1 MDTPATRI
9 ALKRTLPAASALALA
24 VLLLAPVHAQEPD
37 YGSGKEAYDKLCG
50 YCHKPEVGVGTA
62 IEGRNLP
69 VEFVKA
75 IARNGL
81 NAMPA
86 FPETHI
92 DDETLEAVAE
102 YINTLPPA
110 PDPAAAAGGTP

>member
-1 MDTPATRI
+1 MDTPATRT
-9 ALKRTLPAASALALA
+9 ALKRILPAAAALAAA
-24 VLLLAPVHAQEPD
+24 VLLTPVHAQERGYD
-37 YGSGKEAYDKLCG
+37 SGKEAYDKLCG

-62 IEGRNLP
+62 IEGRSLP

-110 PDPAAAAGGTP
+110 PEPTAAAGGTP